1 MKEKIDQLAKETS
14 RLTSVELA
22 FFKDIQDKTLLT
34 PPQETVFNKLYS
46 KYCEDKWRDAYD
58 DEKRR
63 TMRACAAHY
72 VNNPPK
78 FSELAAQV
86 LNDPDFVPTEEQ
98 YREMCENK
106 ESRNFLEPE
115 TATPLFP
122 VGSLVR
128 IGSGMHLVCRG
139 KLAVVVRA
147 RRHERVY
154 PGSDSKFIYY
164 ILPQGMG
171 NTIMLTEKDLTG
183 IELGETSES

>member
-1 MKEKIDQLAKETS
+1 MRDKIDQLAKETS

-22 FFKDIQDKTLLT
+22 FFKNIQGKTLLT
-34 PPQETVFNKLYS
+34 PPQEAVFNKLYG

-63 TMRACAAHY
+63 TMRTCALFY

-78 FSELAAQV
+78 FSQLAAKA

-98 YREMCENK
+98 YRGMCENK
-106 ESRNFLEPE
+106 ESRNLLEPDK
-115 TATPLFP
+115 ATPLFP

-128 IGSGMHLVCRG
+128 IGHSIHLVCRG
-139 KLAVVVRA
+139 KLAVVIRT
-147 RRHERVY
+147 RRDARVY
-154 PGSDSKFIYY
+154 PGPDSKFIYY

-171 NTIMLTEKDLTG
+171 NTIMLPEKDLTG
-183 IELGETSES
+183 IKLGETNES